1 MLKVTANHAKEQISF
16 DVRHKDGQTWL
27 NEQAIQWDLQA
38 INEHTFHA
46 IYQGKSFTIEV
57 VKADFSE
64 KNFLLKINGQKIE
77 YSAKD
82 AIDLL
87 LEKMGLQGK
96 SSAKIN
102 QLKAPMPGL
111 IVDVRVAVGQ
121 KVSKGENL
129 LVLEAMKMENI
140 IKSPTEGTIK
150 AIKVQKGENV
160 EKNKILIEFE

>member
-1 MLKVTANHAKEQISF
+1 MLKITANHAKEQISF

-27 NEQAIQWDLQA
+27 NEKAIQWDLQA

-82 AIDLL
+82 ATDLL

-102 QLKAPMPGL
+102 HLKAPMPGL